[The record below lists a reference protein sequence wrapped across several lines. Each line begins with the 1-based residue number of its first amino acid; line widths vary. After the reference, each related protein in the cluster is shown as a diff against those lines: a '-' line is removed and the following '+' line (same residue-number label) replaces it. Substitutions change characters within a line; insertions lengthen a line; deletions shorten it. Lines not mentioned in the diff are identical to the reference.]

1 MLVDEPKVKIKI
13 RRIDQSLPLPEY
25 HSLGAVGFDFCCRE
39 TTTVESKSLGYISL
53 NVAIALPDGH
63 MILLAAR
70 SSTPKRGLM
79 LANGVGIM
87 DRDYAGNSDE
97 YKAIVYNY
105 TDQPVT
111 VMRGERIVQGIGL
124 RSDQVEW
131 EEVSDLGVSD
141 RGGFG
146 TTGK

>member
-1 MLVDEPKVKIKI
+1 MLVSELKVKIKI

-25 HSLGAVGFDFCCRE
+25 HSLGAAGFDFCCRE

-97 YKAIVYNY
+97 YKAVVYNY
-105 TDQPVT
+105 TAQPVT
-111 VMRGERIVQGIGL
+111 VMRGERIVQGIVL